1 MGINFT
7 TGIFGTS
14 RTEVFDSNEWIP
26 TEDFS
31 EVKTQKIVTP
41 FILGGPKPTSFLK
54 PVNISAGNVVFN
66 SSAKATLKRLGILDH
81 FVKIEN
87 GVARINIRFLK
98 AFKIGDLQKVEQVLL
113 ANGAT
118 QIRVGSSISLHSTIA
133 KALSKRAAAGEG
145 FTGFEIISGWR
156 AWITGNRFVLEKS
169 L

>member
-1 MGINFT
+1 M
-7 TGIFGTS
+7 
-14 RTEVFDSNEWIP
+14 
-26 TEDFS
+26 
-31 EVKTQKIVTP
+31 
-41 FILGGPKPTSFLK
+41 
-54 PVNISAGNVVFN
+54 VFN
-66 SSAKATLKRLGILDH
+66 SSAKAALKRLDVLNH

-98 AFKIGDLQKVEQVLL
+98 VFKIGDLQKVEQVLL

-118 QIRVGSSISLHSTIA
+118 QIRVGSGISLHSTIA

-145 FTGFEIISGWR
+145 FAGFEIISGWR